1 MKPNI
6 LFRKK
11 NDSSVSRREFIG
23 TTGGTLGAAIGIS
36 LGVGCSQKDSSNSES
51 TDPAAYPSQPLSV
64 ICPWAA
70 GGGTDRLSRFMAEK
84 FSSLLGKP
92 AVVVNRTGGSGAVG
106 HHAGATAEPDGHT
119 IMMATFELSTM
130 RHMGISELS
139 YQDYIPVMQLN
150 ADAAALI
157 VKSDAPWNNVDEL
170 LETIQSKPG
179 ELKMSGTSTGGAWDL
194 ARAGF
199 LLAADLPVSSV
210 IWAPTKGSA
219 PSIIELLG
227 GHVDVICC
235 SVPEASSQIE
245 AGELRVLAVMSP
257 ERLDEYPDIPTVKEA
272 GVDWEAV
279 GWRGLALPLETPE
292 AIVEKVTATAEE
304 ITASDEFKEFMNKNG
319 FAIQLRSGAAFEE
332 FLKSQDAQWK
342 TVIEAAGY
350 AK

>member
-1 MKPNI
+1 MSSAGGAVG
-6 LFRKK
+6 LFLGLT
-11 NDSSVSRREFIG
+11 SGCGTRE
-23 TTGGTLGAAIGIS
+23 TGS
-36 LGVGCSQKDSSNSES
+36 DSSNPSS
-51 TDPAAYPSQPLSV
+51 DKKNASYPSKPITI

-70 GGGTDRLSRFMAEK
+70 GGGTDRLSRFLADELSQK
-84 FSSLLGKP
+84 LGQP

-106 HHAGATAEPDGHT
+106 HHAGATASPDGHSLL
-119 IMMATFELSTM
+119 MATFELSTM

-139 YQDYIPVMQLN
+139 YEDYIPVMQLN

-157 VKSDAPWNNVDEL
+157 VRKDAPWQTVGDL
-170 LETIQSKPG
+170 LEAIKSSPEK
-179 ELKMSGTSTGGAWDL
+179 LKMSGTSTGGAWDL

-199 LLAADLPVSSV
+199 LMAADLPVSSV
-210 IWAPTKGSA
+210 IWSPTKGSA

-235 SVPEASSQIE
+235 SVPEAANQLD

-257 ERLDEYPDIPTVKEA
+257 ERLAEYPDIVTVKEA

-279 GWRGLALPLETPE
+279 GWRGLVLPLETPQNVVDQVTSTMDE
-292 AIVEKVTATAEE
+292 IVSSE
-304 ITASDEFKEFMNKNG
+304 EFKSFMSKNG
-319 FAIQLRSGAAFEE
+319 FAIQIKKGDAFME
-332 FLKSQDAQWK
+332 FLKDQDAQWK

>member
-1 MKPNI
+1 MG
-6 LFRKK
+6 LFLGLTSGCGTGGESGSDS
-11 NDSSVSRREFIG
+11 NDSNP
-23 TTGGTLGAAIGIS
+23 
-36 LGVGCSQKDSSNSES
+36 SSNSN
-51 TDPAAYPSQPLSV
+51 DKGNYPSKPLSI

-70 GGGTDRLSRFMAEK
+70 GGGTDRLSRFLADELSQK
-84 FSSLLGKP
+84 LGQP

-106 HHAGATAEPDGHT
+106 HHAGATASPDGHT
-119 IMMATFELSTM
+119 LLMATFELSTM

-139 YQDYIPVMQLN
+139 YADYIPVMQLN

-157 VKSDAPWNNVDEL
+157 VRKDAPWQTVGDL
-170 LETIQSKPG
+170 LEAIKSSPEK
-179 ELKMSGTSTGGAWDL
+179 LKMSGTSTGGAWDL

-199 LLAADLPVSSV
+199 LMAADLPVSSV
-210 IWAPTKGSA
+210 IWSPTKGSA

-235 SVPEASSQIE
+235 SVPEAANQLD

-257 ERLDEYPDIPTVKEA
+257 ERLAEYPDIVTVKEA

-279 GWRGLALPLETPE
+279 GWRGLTLPLETPQE
-292 AIVEKVTATAEE
+292 IVDQVTATMDE
-304 ITASDEFKEFMNKNG
+304 IVSSEEFKSFMGKNG
-319 FAIQLRSGAAFEE
+319 FAIQIKKGEAFME
-332 FLKSQDAQWK
+332 FLKDQDAQWK